1 VIPPVFDTTQHNK
14 GEESNPVRCSCL
26 QGLPVLQQLLTQA
39 AGRICILAGGG
50 VTAANVGQLLAA
62 GLQEVHSSAKG

>member
-1 VIPPVFDTTQHNK
+1 M
-14 GEESNPVRCSCL
+14 
-26 QGLPVLQQLLTQA
+26 LQQLVAQA
-39 AGRICILAGGG
+39 AGRITIMAGGG